1 MKLLRRPRERTPAA
15 KAQAQFICAG
25 ERRSGR
31 GAERTW
37 MCNIKV
43 EML

>member
-25 ERRSGR
+25 ERGR